1 MSRLRPVVLASVFV
15 LSLSGLA
22 LAQQPAA
29 PATAPV
35 AAPTPPADLWEELTV
50 GLGFQFYKGDQNAV
64 ALGTNVDWSEQFRR
78 VESEMSGNAN
88 VTRARGA
95 ATQHTENLNLALRV
109 LAEGRTDSR
118 IYPMAH
124 LWYQHDESA
133 GVDLRATVGA
143 GIGSHLMETAKAKF
157 TLEGGVGR
165 TTERLTGAAD
175 KSYTALFVS
184 PTLHAQVGA
193 RAQVKSNL
201 LGEFNVSVGGD
212 VRVSHQTDFNVQIT
226 PRIGLQNSLSVSYD
240 RQPVTGHE
248 PTNVQATV
256 NIAFSLTRGTP
267 QP

>member
-1 MSRLRPVVLASVFV
+1 MSRLCSVVLTSVFV
-15 LSLSGLA
+15 LSLCADA

-29 PATAPV
+29 PAPTQAP
-35 AAPTPPADLWEELTV
+35 PSDLWESLTV
-50 GLGFQFYKGDQNAV
+50 GLGFQFYKGDQNAT
-64 ALGTNVDWSEQFRR
+64 ALGTNIDWAEQFRR
-78 VESEMSGNAN
+78 VETQMSGNAN

-95 ATQHTENLNLALRV
+95 ATQHTESLNWALRF
-109 LAEGRTDSR
+109 LAEGRTDRR
-118 IYPMAH
+118 IYPMTH
-124 LWYQHDESA
+124 FWYQHDESA

-143 GIGSHLMETAKAKF
+143 GIGSHLMETAKAKL

-165 TTERLTGAAD
+165 TAERLTGAAD
-175 KSYTALFVS
+175 RSYTALFVS
-184 PTLHAQVGA
+184 PTLQAQVGE

-201 LGEFNVSVGGD
+201 LGEFNTSTGGD
-212 VRVSHQTDFNVQIT
+212 VRLSHQTDFNVQIT

-240 RQPVTGHE
+240 RQPVPGHE